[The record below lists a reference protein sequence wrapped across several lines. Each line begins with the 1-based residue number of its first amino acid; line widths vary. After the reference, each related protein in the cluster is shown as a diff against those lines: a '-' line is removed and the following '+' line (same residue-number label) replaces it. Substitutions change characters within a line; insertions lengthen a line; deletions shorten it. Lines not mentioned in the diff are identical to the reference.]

1 MVKKISGKLNITHAN
16 LVAGYLVLYD
26 LVAVSAAFFL
36 ALLLRFDL
44 NFSEIPAYYLDPCY
58 QVGTQR

>member
-16 LVAGYLVLYD
+16 LVAGYLVIYD

-36 ALLLRFDL
+36 AL
-44 NFSEIPAYYLDPCY
+44 IW
-58 QVGTQR
+58 